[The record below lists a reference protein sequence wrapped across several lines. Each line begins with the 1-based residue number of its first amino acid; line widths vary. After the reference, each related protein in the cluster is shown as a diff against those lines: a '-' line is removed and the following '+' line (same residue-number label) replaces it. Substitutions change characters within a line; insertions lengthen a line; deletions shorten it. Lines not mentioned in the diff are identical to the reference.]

1 MALKVIGAG
10 FGRTGTDSMKAALE
24 EIGLGPC
31 HHMKELLADP
41 DQMQHWRWIAAGN
54 TPDWDE
60 TFANYRSAV
69 DWPSAF
75 YWRELAAHFPD
86 ARVLLTLRSAESWY
100 ESFSR
105 TILPVLG
112 ATTTPDSVGN
122 RVILEGV
129 FGGRAGDRAHAIGV
143 FERNTADVIAAI
155 PPERLLVFQVGD
167 GWEPL
172 CRFLGKPVPQTP
184 FPRKNSTEEF
194 HAMVARVHSGG
205 KP

>member
-1 MALKVIGAG
+1 MALQVIGAG
-10 FGRTGTDSMKAALE
+10 FGRTGTDSMKVALE
-24 EIGLGPC
+24 AIGLGPC
-31 HHMKELLADP
+31 HHMKALLADP
-41 DQMQHWRWIAAGN
+41 EQMQHWRWIAAGN

-75 YWRELAAHFPD
+75 YWRQLAAHFAD
-86 ARVLLTLRSAESWY
+86 AKVLLTLRSADSWY

-105 TILPVLG
+105 TILPVLE
-112 ATTTPDSVGN
+112 ARTTPESVGN

-129 FGGRAGDRAHAIGV
+129 FGGRADDRAHAIAV
-143 FERNTADVIAAI
+143 FERNTAEVMAAI
-155 PPERLLVFQVGD
+155 PPERLLVFNVGD

-172 CRFLGKPVPQTP
+172 CRFLGKPVPETP
-184 FPRKNSTEEF
+184 FPRKNSGEEF
-194 HAMVARVHSGG
+194 HAMVARVNSGG

>member
-1 MALKVIGAG
+1 MALKIIGAG

-24 EIGLGPC
+24 QLGFGPC

-41 DQMQHWRWIAAGN
+41 EQMQHWRWIAAGN
-54 TPDWDE
+54 TPDWNE

-75 YWRELAAHFPD
+75 YWRELAANFPG
-86 ARVLLTLRSAESWY
+86 AKVLLTLRSAESWH

-105 TILPVLG
+105 TILPVLE
-112 ATTTPDSVGN
+112 ARTTPESVGT

-129 FGGRAGDRAHAIGV
+129 FGGRGGDRAHAIAC
-143 FERNTADVIAAI
+143 FERNTAAVMAAI
-155 PPERLLVFQVGD
+155 PPERLLVYHVGD

-172 CRFLGKPVPQTP
+172 CRFLDQPVPATP
-184 FPRKNSTEEF
+184 FPRKNSAEEF
-194 HAMVARVHSGG
+194 QAMVARIETGG